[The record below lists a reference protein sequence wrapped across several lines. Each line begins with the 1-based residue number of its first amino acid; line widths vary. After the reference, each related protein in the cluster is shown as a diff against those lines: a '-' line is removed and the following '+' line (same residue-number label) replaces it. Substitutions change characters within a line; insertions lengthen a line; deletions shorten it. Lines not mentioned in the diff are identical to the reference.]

1 MMKNHRMVGAA
12 LLLWEVSLEPMT
24 KTLRLWDLDLN
35 FGHWHNVCNHLHRVI
50 ACFVVHAKKG
60 HWELRTVDHCYFCFL
75 NPSPKLGNEPT
86 VATHNK
92 PILIL
97 TVFIWWC
104 ACWTI
109 NLRNVAEGSTPR
121 EGPGERRPGT
131 FDWPL
136 KYCDKR
142 GLIDLKGKLGDVE
155 YPDWKW
161 MRMAGMIWIN
171 YIIFV
176 DSAVS
181 EPNQTI

>member
-1 MMKNHRMVGAA
+1 MWQGSDDEKSSDGGGCTSFVRSLLRTYDQDPEVVRLGFEFWALAQYVHR
-12 LLLWEVSLEPMT
+12 VS
-24 KTLRLWDLDLN
+24 
-35 FGHWHNVCNHLHRVI
+35 NHLHRVI

-60 HWELRTVDHCYFCFL
+60 HWELRTVDHCYFSFL

-92 PILIL
+92 PISIL

-109 NLRNVAEGSTPR
+109 NLRNVPEGSTPR

-155 YPDWKW
+155 YLD
-161 MRMAGMIWIN
+161 
-171 YIIFV
+171 
-176 DSAVS
+176 
-181 EPNQTI
+181 